1 MQGQRGHVQQGDDT
15 QRGPEGAGP
24 SSGPGTAGEAR
35 GSQGPG
41 LKRASSQSEPPSF
54 SKMSQNARESVGV
67 LGQGLKQLFQQQ
79 RKRLS
84 FSRSAI
90 PPSSSSSSS
99 SSSVVSAGGAFPAAP
114 EDASGRPCPEC
125 DHLSAPVVPSAAGRG
140 SGAAGTMRRGT
151 SLQSR
156 RSKGSGSGD
165 RDPLLR
171 GSPQAPHRRHTHDP
185 QQHTSR
191 PRSSSTSDTRPSSPK
206 PGYTGGDVVLS
217 SGYQSTEETDRIDR
231 LEVSGLVQAPLAVSC
246 AADGSFPGGEDGT
259 PDPQRTRQAIAQLQQ
274 KILKLTEQIKVEQ
287 TARDDNVAEYLK
299 LANNADKQQS
309 SRIKQVFEKKN
320 QKSAQSIHQLQRKL
334 EHYHRKL
341 REVEHNG
348 IPRQPKDVLRDMQQG
363 LKGVGAKVTGFSEG
377 VVDSVKG
384 GLSSFSQAT
393 HSAAGAVVSKPREI
407 ASLIRNKFGSADN
420 IPSLKD
426 SLDDPSGE
434 EGVAE
439 GAQGASAGHH
449 LQPSP
454 RYGSEDDCS
463 SATSG
468 SAGANSTTG
477 APGGPPSSKGN
488 TLERSQSSSLDMLLQ
503 EVQELRE
510 GQARLEEN
518 LDSLKSHYQR
528 DFTVV
533 MQALQEERFR
543 CERLEEQLNDL
554 TELHQNEI
562 LNLKQELASME
573 EKIAYQS
580 YERAR
585 DIQEALEACQTRIS
599 KMELQQQQQQVVQ
612 LEGLE
617 NATARTLLGKLIN
630 VLLALMAVLLVFVST
645 VANCVVP
652 LMRTRSRSLSTL
664 LLVLLLAFLWR
675 NWEALSGFTHRA
687 LLPPG

>member
-1 MQGQRGHVQQGDDT
+1 MRSQEDHMQQRDDSQKESGGVGPISGHGA
-15 QRGPEGAGP
+15 RRGAG
-24 SSGPGTAGEAR
+24 
-35 GSQGPG
+35 GPG
-41 LKRASSQSEPPSF
+41 LRRASSQSEHPSF
-54 SKMSQNARESVGV
+54 SKMSQNARESMGV
-67 LGQGLKQLFQQQ
+67 FGQGLKQLFQQQ

-84 FSRSAI
+84 LSRSTI
-90 PPSSSSSSS
+90 PSSSSSS
-99 SSSVVSAGGAFPAAP
+99 SSSVVSAGGTSPSAP
-114 EDASGRPCPEC
+114 ENASGPCCPES
-125 DHLSAPVVPSAAGRG
+125 DHLSAPVVPSAAGQG
-140 SGAAGTMRRGT
+140 SATVGMMRRGT

-156 RSKGSGSGD
+156 RSKGSGSGSGE

-171 GSPQAPHRRHTHDP
+171 GSPQAPHRRNTHDP

-191 PRSSSTSDTRPSSPK
+191 PRSSSTTDTTPSSPT

-231 LEVSGLVQAPLAVSC
+231 LEVSGLGQTPLAVSC
-246 AADGSFPGGEDGT
+246 GVDSSFPGGEDGT
-259 PDPQRTRQAIAQLQQ
+259 PDPQRTKQAIAQLQQ
-274 KILKLTEQIKVEQ
+274 KILKLTEQIKIEQ

-309 SRIKQVFEKKN
+309 TRIKQVFEKKN
-320 QKSAQSIHQLQRKL
+320 QKSAQTIQQLQRKL

-363 LKGVGAKVTGFSEG
+363 LKDVGAKVTGFSEG

-384 GLSSFSQAT
+384 GFSSFSQAT

-426 SLDDPSGE
+426 SLDDPSVE
-434 EGVAE
+434 EGVT
-439 GAQGASAGHH
+439 GAGGRSLGSAGHH

-454 RYGSEDDCS
+454 KYGSEDDCS

-488 TLERSQSSSLDMLLQ
+488 TLERSQSSGLDMLLQ

-510 GQARLEEN
+510 GQARLEES
-518 LDSLKSHYQR
+518 LDGLKSHYQR
-528 DFTVV
+528 DYTVV

-562 LNLKQELASME
+562 LNLEQELASME

-652 LMRTRSRSLSTL
+652 LMKTRSRSLSTL
-664 LLVLLLAFLWR
+664 LLILLLAFLWR
-675 NWEALSGFTHRA
+675 NWDTLSGYTHRA
-687 LLPPG
+687 LQPPG

>member
-1 MQGQRGHVQQGDDT
+1 MQQGGDS
-15 QRGPEGAGP
+15 QRDPQCLDPISSPGAKRDP
-24 SSGPGTAGEAR
+24 KR
-35 GSQGPG
+35 SQGLG
-41 LKRASSQSEPPSF
+41 LKRPSSQSEQPSF
-54 SKMSQNARESVGV
+54 SKMSQNARESMGV

-84 FSRSAI
+84 LSRSSI
-90 PPSSSSSSS
+90 PSSSSSS
-99 SSSVVSAGGAFPAAP
+99 SSSVVSAGATSPAAP
-114 EDASGRPCPEC
+114 KDALRPCCPES
-125 DHLSAPVVPSAAGRG
+125 DHLYAPVVPSAAGQG
-140 SGAAGTMRRGT
+140 SAAAGTMRRGT

-191 PRSSSTSDTRPSSPK
+191 PRSSSTTDTTPSSPT
-206 PGYTGGDVVLS
+206 PGYASGEVVLS
-217 SGYQSTEETDRIDR
+217 SGYQSTDETDRIDR
-231 LEVSGLVQAPLAVSC
+231 LEVTGLGQTPLAVSC
-246 AADGSFPGGEDGT
+246 GADSSFPGGEDGT
-259 PDPQRTRQAIAQLQQ
+259 PDPQRTKQAIAQLQQ
-274 KILKLTEQIKVEQ
+274 KILKLTEQIKIEQ

-309 SRIKQVFEKKN
+309 TRIKQVFEKKN
-320 QKSAQSIHQLQRKL
+320 QKSAQTIQQLQRKL

-363 LKGVGAKVTGFSEG
+363 LKDVGARVTGFSEG

-384 GLSSFSQAT
+384 GFSSFSQAT

-426 SLDDPSGE
+426 SLDDPSVE
-434 EGVAE
+434 EGVT
-439 GAQGASAGHH
+439 GSGGRSLGIAGHH

-454 RYGSEDDCS
+454 KYGSEDDCS

-503 EVQELRE
+503 EVQELRD
-510 GQARLEEN
+510 GQARLEES
-518 LDSLKSHYQR
+518 LDGLKTHYQR
-528 DFTVV
+528 DYTVV

-652 LMRTRSRSLSTL
+652 LMKTRSRSLSTL
-664 LLVLLLAFLWR
+664 LLLLILAFLWR
-675 NWEALSGFTHRA
+675 NWDALSGYTHRA
-687 LLPPG
+687 LQPPG

>member
-1 MQGQRGHVQQGDDT
+1 M
-15 QRGPEGAGP
+15 
-24 SSGPGTAGEAR
+24 
-35 GSQGPG
+35 
-41 LKRASSQSEPPSF
+41 
-54 SKMSQNARESVGV
+54 
-67 LGQGLKQLFQQQ
+67 
-79 RKRLS
+79 
-84 FSRSAI
+84 
-90 PPSSSSSSS
+90 
-99 SSSVVSAGGAFPAAP
+99 SAGGTTPSAPDDAFG
-114 EDASGRPCPEC
+114 SGCPDSDRP
-125 DHLSAPVVPSAAGRG
+125 SAPVVPSTAGQGSAAAGI
-140 SGAAGTMRRGT
+140 MRRGT

-156 RSKGSGSGD
+156 RSKGCGSALGGGD
-165 RDPLLR
+165 FDPFLR
-171 GSPQAPHRRHTHDP
+171 GSPQPPRRRNTNDP

-191 PRSSSTSDTRPSSPK
+191 PRSSSTTDAKPSSPA
-206 PGYTGGDVVLS
+206 PGNTGSDVVLS

-231 LEVSGLVQAPLAVSC
+231 LEVSGLGQTPLAVSC
-246 AADGSFPGGEDGT
+246 GADGSFPGGEDST
-259 PDPQRTRQAIAQLQQ
+259 PDPQRTKQAIAQLQQ
-274 KILKLTEQIKVEQ
+274 KILKLTEQIKIEQ

-309 SRIKQVFEKKN
+309 TRIKQVFEKKN
-320 QKSAQSIHQLQRKL
+320 QKSAQTIQQLQRKL

-363 LKGVGAKVTGFSEG
+363 LKGVGARVTGFSEG

-426 SLDDPSGE
+426 SLDDPSVD
-434 EGVAE
+434 EGVT
-439 GAQGASAGHH
+439 GAGGRSFGSAGHH
-449 LQPSP
+449 LQSSP
-454 RYGSEDDCS
+454 KYGSEDDCS

-477 APGGPPSSKGN
+477 APGGPPSSKDN
-488 TLERSQSSSLDMLLQ
+488 TLDRGQSSSLEMLLQ
-503 EVQELRE
+503 EVQDLRE
-510 GQARLEEN
+510 GQARLEES
-518 LDSLKSHYQR
+518 LDGLKSHYQR
-528 DFTVV
+528 DYTVV

-652 LMRTRSRSLSTL
+652 LMKTRSRSLSTL
-664 LLVLLLAFLWR
+664 LLILLLAFLWR
-675 NWEALSGFTHRA
+675 NWDALSGYTHRA
-687 LLPPG
+687 LQSPG

>member
-1 MQGQRGHVQQGDDT
+1 MEA
-15 QRGPEGAGP
+15 EGG
-24 SSGPGTAGEAR
+24 
-35 GSQGPG
+35 GSQFKFCS
-41 LKRASSQSEPPSF
+41 LKRGGGFRRPRVEEGLIILPCL
-54 SKMSQNARESVGV
+54 SKMSKMRPGESMGAF
-67 LGQGLKQLFQQQ
+67 GQGLTQLLQQQ
-79 RKRLS
+79 LKCLS
-84 FSRSAI
+84 LCGTSI
-90 PPSSSSSSS
+90 SSSSSSPS
-99 SSSVVSAGGAFPAAP
+99 SFLVSAGGTNP
-114 EDASGRPCPEC
+114 
-125 DHLSAPVVPSAAGRG
+125 SAPKDAWGPCRPESDHPSAPSAAEQG
-140 SGAAGTMRRGT
+140 SATAGMMRRGT

-156 RSKGSGSGD
+156 RSKGSGSGSGSRD
-165 RDPLLR
+165 HDPLLR

-185 QQHTSR
+185 QQHDSR
-191 PRSSSTSDTRPSSPK
+191 PRSSSTTDTTPSSPT
-206 PGYTGGDVVLS
+206 PECAGGDVVLS
-217 SGYQSTEETDRIDR
+217 SGYQSTEEVDRIDR
-231 LEVSGLVQAPLAVSC
+231 LEVSGLGQTSLAVSC
-246 AADGSFPGGEDGT
+246 GADGSIAGTDDGT
-259 PDPQRTRQAIAQLQQ
+259 PDPQRTKQAIAQLQQ
-274 KILKLTEQIKVEQ
+274 KILKLTEQIKIEQ
-287 TARDDNVAEYLK
+287 TARDDNVSEYLK
-299 LANNADKQQS
+299 LANNADKQQTT
-309 SRIKQVFEKKN
+309 RIKQVFEKKN
-320 QKSAQSIHQLQRKL
+320 QKSAQTIQQLQRKL

-384 GLSSFSQAT
+384 GLSSISQAT

-420 IPSLKD
+420 IASLKD
-426 SLDDPSGE
+426 SLDDPSVE
-434 EGVAE
+434 EGVT
-439 GAQGASAGHH
+439 GAGGRSLGSAVHH
-449 LQPSP
+449 LQASP
-454 RYGSEDDCS
+454 KYGSEDDCS

-488 TLERSQSSSLDMLLQ
+488 TLERSRSSGLDMLLQ

-510 GQARLEEN
+510 GQARLEES
-518 LDSLKSHYQR
+518 LEGLKSHYQR

-580 YERAR
+580 YERGR

-599 KMELQQQQQQVVQ
+599 KMELHQQQQQVVQ

-630 VLLALMAVLLVFVST
+630 VLLAVMAVLLVFVST

-652 LMRTRSRSLSTL
+652 LMKTRSRSLSTL
-664 LLVLLLAFLWR
+664 LLILLLAFLWR
-675 NWEALSGFTHRA
+675 NWDALSGYTHCA
-687 LLPPG
+687 LQPPG